1 MRASLQ
7 LRSATLFLF
16 AASALLL
23 LPSAARAQGDLPGA
37 PPPTTPPRE
46 SPRPA
51 RPRVIIKTTY
61 VKVTSVTVVA
71 EPNAFVT
78 LTPLKRPA
86 NRKAE
91 TVSPDKKTV
100 TFYDLS
106 PGTYLVRAELDGHRP
121 DEETFMVT
129 AHRAHDV
136 ELKLPTITYD
146 VTLTVNAKSGRVMYG
161 KADGQRLVADIRGGA
176 AVLPGLE
183 PGSYK
188 VRVEAEDAAYEP
200 LDTHIKVTS
209 QSTKIP
215 LTLKH
220 SVTTR
225 EFAGRSTSDWRL
237 PNLWRMDS
245 LKLAVAGKGLALPS
259 NEDFHHYK
267 DFQLSTNARMVN
279 GVAVSLAL
287 RVRDPQNYYLVQLT
301 GGSADERYVVR
312 GLIMKDG
319 AEQPLGGASPI
330 GHLAETIKPGKDFHL
345 TLTMKDNVISISVED
360 SETGETLPV
369 GVLSDSS
376 NTFPIGAV
384 GVAARGSEQFELESF
399 TVCTPICEKR

>member
-7 LRSATLFLF
+7 QRSA
-16 AASALLL
+16 ALLLSAAFAVVL
-23 LPSAARAQGDLPGA
+23 LPSAARAQGDLKNTPT
-37 PPPTTPPRE
+37 PPTPRE
-46 SPRPA
+46 APRSPG
-51 RPRVIIKTTY
+51 PRVIIRTTY
-61 VKVTSVTVVA
+61 VKATSVTVVA

-86 NRKAE
+86 NSKAE

-100 TFYDLS
+100 TFYDLP

-121 DEETFMVT
+121 DEETFTVT
-129 AHRAHDV
+129 PHRAHDV
-136 ELKLPTITYD
+136 ELRLPVITYD
-146 VTLTVNAKSGRVMYG
+146 VTLTVNVESGRVMYG
-161 KADGQRLVADIRGGA
+161 KAGGERVVADIKSGV

-183 PGSYK
+183 PGSYA
-188 VRVEAEDAAYEP
+188 VRVEAEGDAYEP
-200 LDTHIKVTS
+200 LDTSIKVTP
-209 QSTKIP
+209 QNTKIP

-220 SVTTR
+220 IVTTR
-225 EFAGRSTSDWRL
+225 EFAGRSTGDWRL
-237 PNLWRMDS
+237 PDSWRVDS
-245 LKLAVAGKGLALPS
+245 LKLTVAGRGLALPS

-287 RVRDPQNYYLVQLT
+287 RVRDPKSYYLIQLT
-301 GGSADERYVVR
+301 GPNAEERYVVR
-312 GLIMKDG
+312 GFIVKDG

-345 TLTMKDNVISISVED
+345 LLTMKGNVISISVED

-376 NTFPIGAV
+376 NTFRIGAV